1 MKKNHSL
8 NSQIFRSAVVAFFA
22 VAGSACVHAQQSIR
36 LAEVREPASLL
47 FAAPDA
53 SAKMPSLNLT
63 DDRVAYSSST
73 GANELAAA
81 EDFALTNP
89 SAAEAQPAPRRRY
102 GRPNYSDKMH
112 NADGSN
118 KITIL
123 AGGGF
128 TVPAF
133 TPSTNYLTTSWKV
146 QGGVGYN
153 FNKKFG
159 VVLQFDYDN
168 FGLPANVINSQTA
181 VYTSL
186 YGNTVSFAGL
196 DGHTHDWSFTL
207 NPTYTFYQGEST
219 GAYAVVGG
227 GFYHKVTNFTLP
239 TTGVYCDYYYGCYQY
254 TANQTFDEYT
264 SNAAGINGGIG
275 FTFKPSRFA
284 SERFYAEARYVF
296 NFNSQ
301 RPGNNATNFYPG
313 NSSTTSYV
321 PVTVGIRF

>member
-1 MKKNHSL
+1 MNMKQRLSPHL
-8 NSQIFRSAVVAFFA
+8 MHVATVAVLA
-22 VAGSACVHAQQSIR
+22 VTGTALHAQQNLN
-36 LAEVREPASLL
+36 LAELRQPTSLL
-47 FAAPDA
+47 FASPNGD
-53 SAKMPSLNLT
+53 SESSLNLT
-63 DDRVAYSSST
+63 DDGIAYSSST
-73 GANELAAA
+73 GASELEAAKDFGLTSSADA
-81 EDFALTNP
+81 E
-89 SAAEAQPAPRRRY
+89 QPAPRRRY

-112 NADGSN
+112 NSDGSN

-123 AGGGF
+123 AGAGF
-128 TVPAF
+128 TIPAF
-133 TPSTNYLTTSWKV
+133 SPSTNYLNTSWKI

-153 FNKKFG
+153 FNKNFG
-159 VVLQFDYDN
+159 VILQFDYDN
-168 FGLPANVINSQTA
+168 FGLPGSLLTSQQA

-186 YGNTVSFAGL
+186 YGSSVSFAGL

-239 TTGVYCDYYYGCYQY
+239 ATGTYCDYYYGCYQY

-264 SNAAGINGGIG
+264 SNAAGVNGGIG

-284 SERFYAEARYVF
+284 SERFYAEARYVY

-301 RPGNNATNFYPG
+301 RPGNNTTNFYPG
-313 NSSTTSYV
+313 NSATTSYV
-321 PVTVGIRF
+321 PVTVGLRF